1 MKSLLNLRCHVL
13 FDPTT
18 EKNMHNTHTNPGLDN
33 PFRLMLPICHSAF
46 HCKVNQYRTNIPFN
60 YTGRCIPKAQ
70 RGPLQNQVAAFQR
83 YKIHFKKSLSLP
95 HGNHLLSS
103 IITRPHTT
111 RFSGAC
117 ICHLISYFQKTV
129 LFTFCCSV
137 YQKTTTNYFV
147 IFWIDLEDLSGIYL
161 KITTNIYGVF

>member
-18 EKNMHNTHTNPGLDN
+18 EKNMHNTHSNPGLDN

-46 HCKVNQYRTNIPFN
+46 HCKVNQYRTSIPFN

-95 HGNHLLSS
+95 HGNHWLSS

-111 RFSGAC
+111 RFSGA
-117 ICHLISYFQKTV
+117 HF
-129 LFTFCCSV
+129 FCSV
-137 YQKTTTNYFV
+137 YQKITTNYFV
-147 IFWIDLEDLSGIYL
+147 IFVDWFWRLELDLLKNHYKHLCGISRVSWRAIL
-161 KITTNIYGVF
+161 WFL